1 MEIKMDDLR
10 EKLNRIAELTRDE
23 VGRSEENVKQKIVVP
38 LLEIFGHHRNQ
49 LDFEYGTGGK
59 RIDIFVK
66 DLPIDC
72 KVIIDTKNYDE
83 DLSNHLEQIGLYAFQ
98 EGAILALIVNG
109 EEIRIYDPFFRG
121 FSFKDSLL
129 YSLKRTELPNDLTIE
144 ILYNLL
150 SRENLKSRKV
160 KDSIVKREQEI
171 IEAYSKIEEIK
182 DKFERKKV
190 ELSDKK
196 EEFIKKLDEIQGF
209 IRSVT
214 EQIIKVDSGKYDE
227 INEVLKSIG
236 LPYIRTTP
244 QEISPS
250 NIQEIRTKNVFSK
263 YADRIEVI
271 LNKLHT
277 PKKWGLIPLPK
288 EYRSFFPGYKVP
300 FILDTDIGEIKT
312 KVTSGSKGTKIGDPE
327 AGNYI
332 QGGLKPWYDRHKEL
346 KEGNKLIVEVIEP
359 KKRYRLSI
367 SQ

>member
-1 MEIKMDDLR
+1 MDDLK
-10 EKLNRIAELTRDE
+10 ETLKRIAELTRDE

-38 LLEIFGHHRNQ
+38 LLESLGHHRNQ

-72 KVIIDTKNYDE
+72 KVIVDTKNYDE
-83 DLSNHLEQIGLYAFQ
+83 DLGSHLEQIGLYAFQ

-129 YSLKRTELPNDLTIE
+129 YSLKKTELANDLTMK

-160 KDSIVKREQEI
+160 KDFIVKREQEI
-171 IEAYSKIEEIK
+171 MEAYSKIEEIK
-182 DKFERKKV
+182 DKFEKKKTA
-190 ELSDKK
+190 LTDKK
-196 EEFIKKLDEIQGF
+196 EESIRKLDEIQGN
-209 IRSVT
+209 IRNIT
-214 EQIIKVDSGKYDE
+214 EQITKIDSGKYDE
-227 INEVLKSIG
+227 INEVLKSTG
-236 LPYIRTTP
+236 LPYIRTTL

-250 NIQEIRTKNVFSK
+250 DVQEIRTRNVFSK
-263 YADRIEVI
+263 YADRIEII
-271 LNKLHT
+271 LNSLHT
-277 PKKWGLIPLPK
+277 PRKWGLIPVPK

-300 FILDTDIGEIKT
+300 FILDTDIGEIRT

-327 AGNYI
+327 TGNYI
-332 QGGLKPWYDRHKEL
+332 QGGLKPWYDRHREL
-346 KEGNKLIVEVIEP
+346 KEGHKLVIEVIEP
-359 KKRYRLSI
+359 KKRYGLSI
-367 SQ
+367 SE